1 MANRKIGLVQLT
13 ELNNGVV
20 QIKMEDEEHSNC
32 LSQRLGEDLW
42 KCFKKIED
50 NDTYK
55 VAILAGTPNYFC
67 TGGNQEQLMSIFK
80 GESKF
85 TDGFEILTSALN
97 CRIPVIAAMEGHALG
112 GGFAL
117 GLYADFLVFS
127 RESFYASNF
136 MKYGF
141 TPGAGA
147 TLILPKKLGYELAR
161 EMMFTASN
169 YSGKQLAERGI
180 PFPVLPRQEVLNYA
194 VNLANKIADKP
205 VLSLVK
211 LKEHLTGHTKNELPL
226 LVEKEL
232 NMHEITFKQPEV
244 KARIESIFEDING
257 ESEKYNNNQSEYE
270 YIDSLYSSRS
280 STKKILL
287 QKTENFRLD
296 FDRLGTVSQITN
308 QSYKKLANVED
319 ILSLSES
326 EEISLED
333 AENLLLQEQETE
345 QDEILSLLESGKI
358 SLEDAE
364 NLLLQEQETEQYEIK
379 KSAKNTD
386 VAIIGI
392 SCRYPGANNWK
403 EFWENLKNGVNSVT
417 EVPPERW
424 NEKNWYHP
432 DPNHPNTS
440 YSKWGGFLEEVDK
453 FDSQFFNIPP
463 SEAQFIDP
471 QHRIFIEEAYH
482 AIEDAG
488 YAANSLKGKD
498 CGVFVGA
505 TNGDYLKLLSMSG
518 LDTNRHALTGNLLSI
533 LAARIGYFLDL
544 RGPLIAI
551 DTACSSSLVA
561 IHQACESIR
570 RGESELAI
578 AGGINLMQ
586 TPMTHIS
593 ISQFKMLSPSGVCK
607 AFDISADGM
616 IFSEG
621 CGVILLKDYAQAV
634 QDNDYIYGIVKG
646 SGINYDG
653 DTNGI
658 FTPSSES
665 QRQLE
670 KKVYDKFE
678 INPETI
684 SYVETAAAGS
694 KLGDEIEV
702 EALKQVFEEYTNKK
716 QFCGIGSVKTNIG
729 HTSCA
734 SGVAGLIKT
743 ILCLKNQKLVPS
755 LHCSQLNP
763 EMELENSPFYINT
776 KFKDWET
783 PEGKPRRATV
793 SSFGFNGTNAHIVLE
808 EAPIKLTKETTELSS
823 KQSHQLLTLS
833 AKTET
838 ALKELVTHYQK
849 HLQTHP
855 ELELADVCYTA
866 NTGRSHFKYRL
877 AILAQNPQQLTS
889 KLLQLQQP
897 QPEVTGVFS
906 GKLPNHSTPPKIAF
920 LFTGQGSQ
928 YINMGIQLYET
939 QSVFRQTIDECDT
952 ILGEELEYP
961 LREIIYPQTDNLDST
976 IINQTKYTQ
985 PALFAIEY
993 ALYKLWSSWG
1003 ILPDVVMGHSIGEYV
1018 AATVAGI
1025 FSLKDGLKLIAKR
1038 GKLMQELP
1046 SGGQMVS
1053 VMANQSKVEELIRP
1067 YIEKVAI
1074 AAINGPESV
1083 VISGG
1088 GEAIEAIVSQLESE
1102 GIKSK
1107 RLEVSHGFHSPLM
1120 EPMLGEF
1127 EEVAN
1132 QVRYNQPQVK
1142 LISNVTGKQADE
1154 RISTAKYWVDHVR
1167 EAVQF
1172 AQSMETLDEI
1182 GYEVFLE
1189 IGPKPVLIGMG
1200 RECLVGKKK
1209 KWLGS
1214 LRAGKKDMVQMLE
1227 SLGKLYVEGV
1237 KVDWS
1242 GFDQDDVRQK
1252 VVLPTYPFQ
1261 RKQYSIETST
1271 NGHQKINSVTI
1282 KNQTTPFLELLHQ
1295 GETQKLVQQLE
1306 TVGNLSQEEV
1316 NLLPKILELLLKQQ
1330 QYEPLKQQLKGMSA
1344 SEKTN
1349 TLIAYLQSE
1358 IARLLGMKD
1367 YEIDVEQPINTMAVD
1382 SLMAEELR
1390 NQIHAELGIDIP
1402 VVKFIEGV
1410 SIVHLV
1416 SYVNDEL
1423 QQIESNQELGV
1434 ENNEQSGATET
1445 ASRVWIEGE
1454 L

>member
-1 MANRKIGLVQLT
+1 MANKKVGLVQLT

-20 QIKMEDEEHSNC
+20 QIKMEDEEHSNS

-42 KCFKKIED
+42 KCFKKIDE

-211 LKEHLTGHTKNELPL
+211 LKEHLAWNTKNELPL

-244 KARIESIFEDING
+244 KTRIESVFDEIKGD
-257 ESEKYNNNQSEYE
+257 SEKYNNNQSEYK
-270 YIDSLYSSRS
+270 YIDSLYSSRT
-280 STKKILL
+280 STKTILL
-287 QKTENFRLD
+287 QEQETEQD
-296 FDRLGTVSQITN
+296 
-308 QSYKKLANVED
+308 E
-319 ILSLSES
+319 ILSLLES
-326 EEISLED
+326 GEISLED
-333 AENLLLQEQETE
+333 AEKLLLQEQETE
-345 QDEILSLLESGKI
+345 QDEILSLLESGEI

-364 NLLLQEQETEQYEIK
+364 KLLLQERETEQDEIN
-379 KSAKNTD
+379 KSALIQNTD

-403 EFWENLKNGVNSVT
+403 EFWENLKNGVDSVT

-440 YSKWGGFLEEVDK
+440 YSKWGGFLEDVDK

-488 YAANSLKGKD
+488 YAANSLKSKD

-634 QDNDYIYGIVKG
+634 RDNDYIYGIVKG

-670 KKVYDKFE
+670 KKVYEKFE

-755 LHCSQLNP
+755 LHCNQPNP

-776 KFKDWET
+776 KFKDWKT
-783 PEGKPRRATV
+783 PEGKPKRATV

-808 EAPIKLTKETTELSS
+808 EAPIKLTQETTEVSS
-823 KQSHQLLTLS
+823 KHSHQLLTLS

-838 ALKELVTHYQK
+838 ALTELVTHYQK

-855 ELELADVCYTA
+855 ELELADVCHTA
-866 NTGRSHFKYRL
+866 NTGRSHFQHRL
-877 AILAQNPQQLTS
+877 AILAQNQQQLTE

-897 QPEVTGVFS
+897 QPEITGVFS
-906 GKLPNHSTPPKIAF
+906 GKLPNHSNPPKIAF

-928 YINMGIQLYET
+928 YINMGRQLYQT
-939 QSVFRQTIDECDT
+939 QSVFRHAIDECDT
-952 ILGEELEYP
+952 ILREELEHP
-961 LREIIYPQTDNLDST
+961 LREIIYPQTDNSDSS
-976 IINQTKYTQ
+976 IINQTNYTQ

-993 ALYKLWSSWG
+993 ALCKLWQSWG
-1003 ILPDVVMGHSIGEYV
+1003 IKPDAVMGHSIGEYV
-1018 AATVAGI
+1018 AATVGGI
-1025 FSLKDGLKLIAKR
+1025 FSVKDGLKLIAKR
-1038 GKLMQELP
+1038 GKLMQELT

-1067 YIEKVAI
+1067 YIEKVTI

-1088 GEAIEAIVSQLESE
+1088 AEAIESIVTRLESE
-1102 GIKSK
+1102 EIKSK
-1107 RLEVSHGFHSPLM
+1107 GLEVSHGFHSPLM
-1120 EPMLGEF
+1120 EPMLEEF
-1127 EEVAN
+1127 EKVAN
-1132 QVRYNQPQVK
+1132 QVRYHQPQVK

-1154 RISTAKYWVDHVR
+1154 RIRTAKYWVEHVR
-1167 EAVQF
+1167 EPVQF
-1172 AQSMETLDEI
+1172 EMSMETLEEL

-1189 IGPKPVLIGMG
+1189 IGPKPVLVVMG

-1214 LRAGKKDMVQMLE
+1214 LRPGKKDRVQMLE

-1282 KNQTTPFLELLHQ
+1282 KNQTTPLLELLHQ

-1367 YEIDVEQPINTMAVD
+1367 YEVDVEQPINTMAVD
-1382 SLMAEELR
+1382 SLMAEQLR
-1390 NQIHAELGIDIP
+1390 NQIHTELGIDIP

-1423 QQIESNQELGV
+1423 QQIESNQELGL
-1434 ENNEQSGATET
+1434 ENNEQSGATEI
-1445 ASRVWIEGE
+1445 AGRVWIEGE